1 MKKCFSIALSLL
13 AIVFAQTDTSPP
25 TVTIATTSTEVT
37 SASTVFL
44 AAVASDNVGIARVD
58 FYKGD
63 LKLFEDT
70 EAPYSVSVNL
80 DATDA
85 PSVNFSAIAV
95 DAAGNQTRSNT
106 ATIVVSIAGTTAP
119 VAQPVTPEIPTA
131 QTSFAAQADRYD
143 AIVNTPLVVGVTA
156 SSRAAVQLQGSVLDN
171 DNAAA
176 NATVSAP
183 ASVDGGSLSMNA
195 NGSFSFVPDAGYVGA
210 VSFEY
215 TVTSNGESSSASV
228 NINVQEVDA
237 TLSGNQKIWYV
248 DGLKVGGS
256 GTATDPF
263 RTLIEARDASL
274 AGDIIFVFSGDYSC
288 VNECYIMRDNQQL
301 IGEGAGL
308 NIAGLSIVAAA
319 QSPRLVATQTTAVIL
334 ANDSTV
340 AGLSLLGSNVGIRG
354 SDVLTGTLSIENVTI
369 ESPTEFGVIIDE
381 SDAADSTTGAQH
393 SLVLTDVTVNNAGK
407 IGIISNDAS
416 TVNLTNVRVTGVRI
430 DASDG
435 FSGRGVQIESEFNTT
450 ANLNNLSIAATL
462 GGSAEQELV
471 GLYILKNNSFG
482 NASTTTN
489 LNVNLSNS
497 SIDFGATTNTLG
509 TRVAAFAGG
518 SGFPADTGSIIL
530 SGSNNTVSASS
541 VALFTTGEAS
551 VSGTVELSGVS
562 YPQ

>member
-1 MKKCFSIALSLL
+1 MKKLFSIALSLL

-25 TVTIATTSTEVT
+25 TVTIATTSSEIT
-37 SASTVFL
+37 SAGTVFL
-44 AAVASDNVGIARVD
+44 AAVASDNVGVVRVD

-80 DATDA
+80 DASDA

-106 ATIVVSIAGTTAP
+106 ATIIVSIAGATVP
-119 VAQPVTPEIPTA
+119 VTQSVTPETPSA
-131 QTSFAAQADRYD
+131 QSSFAAQADRYD
-143 AIVNTPLVVGVTA
+143 AIVNTPLVVGVAA
-156 SSRAAVQLQGSVLDN
+156 SSRAAVQVQGSVLDN

-183 ASVDGGSLSMNA
+183 AGVDGGSLNMNP
-195 NGSFSFVPDAGYVGA
+195 NGSFSFVPDVGYVGT

-215 TVTSNGESSSASV
+215 TVTSEGESSSATVS
-228 NINVQEVDA
+228 INVQEVDA
-237 TLSGNQKIWYV
+237 DLTGNQRVWYV

-256 GTATDPF
+256 GSATDPF
-263 RTLIEARDASL
+263 RTLTEARDASI

-308 NIAGLSIVAAA
+308 SIAGLTVVAAA
-319 QSPRLVATQTTAVIL
+319 QNPRLIATQTTAIIL

-340 AGLSLLGSNVGIRG
+340 AGLNLLGSNVGIRG
-354 SDVLTGTLSIENVTI
+354 SDVLTGTLSVENVTI
-369 ESPTEFGVIIDE
+369 ESPTEFGFIIDE
-381 SDAADSTTGAQH
+381 SDAADSTTGAKH
-393 SLVLTDVTVNNAGK
+393 NLILTNVTINNAGK

-416 TVNLTNVRVTGVRI
+416 TVNLTNVRVTGVKI
-430 DASDG
+430 DANDS
-435 FSGRGVQIESEFNTT
+435 FSGRGVQIESEFNTI
-450 ANLNNLSIAATL
+450 ADINNLSISANL

-482 NASTTTN
+482 NASATTSLSIN
-489 LNVNLSNS
+489 LNNSN
-497 SIDFGATTNTLG
+497 IDFATTSNTLG
-509 TRVAAFAGG
+509 TRVTAFAGG
-518 SGFPADTGSIIL
+518 SGFPADTGNIIL

-541 VALFTTGEAS
+541 VALFTTAEAS